1 METIRKFD
9 VNKCYKYTKYN
20 PKSESI
26 IESTQYYV
34 AIADN
39 IVRPIVTDDKT
50 FNFEI
55 KQELMNYFVEVSK
68 EEAFAIKDMNSLND
82 NEVKEVARMQQMI
95 DSYETFICALNIMM
109 ISKREINYLAFTDT
123 NLDKEM
129 NKIWRWVKE
138 HKGNK

>member
-1 METIRKFD
+1 M
-9 VNKCYKYTKYN
+9 
-20 PKSESI
+20 
-26 IESTQYYV
+26 
-34 AIADN
+34 
-39 IVRPIVTDDKT
+39 VR
-50 FNFEI
+50 N
-55 KQELMNYFVEVSK
+55 M
-68 EEAFAIKDMNSLND
+68 ND

-95 DSYETFICALNIMM
+95 DSYEVFICALNIMM

>member
-55 KQELMNYFVEVSK
+55 KQELMNDFVEVSK

-82 NEVKEVARMQQMI
+82 NEVREVAKMQRKI
-95 DSYETFICALNIMM
+95 DSYEGFISAVFMM
-109 ISKREINYLAFTDT
+109 AKFKKHINYPVFDGTGQT
-123 NLDKEM
+123 HEM
-129 NKIWRWVKE
+129 NFIWRFVKE
-138 HKGNK
+138 HIQ

>member
-1 METIRKFD
+1 METR
-9 VNKCYKYTKYN
+9 
-20 PKSESI
+20 
-26 IESTQYYV
+26 
-34 AIADN
+34 
-39 IVRPIVTDDKT
+39 
-50 FNFEI
+50 
-55 KQELMNYFVEVSK
+55 
-68 EEAFAIKDMNSLND
+68 LND